1 MIGEHNK
8 RKDLCGDSGCFSPLL
23 WNGPWGTCRWCYPA
37 NTLRLGNLLPRYYLE
52 LIQINR
58 ATKLDKLDFL
68 IGHNIVVLKH
78 VACLKLAIWIWNRA
92 QKRIGEKLNL
102 TIEWVVWCAS
112 NWFRHFSIPSRCFSQ
127 MWIIPDEN
135 LAVRWK
141 SKKWKWIA
149 NDDAFSPT
157 VEPDTGCPLQL
168 LQCHKQP
175 ALLVQKH
182 LISGKRWFL
191 VSPSCYFPVDKL
203 LPCSGINRVDS
214 IPPTPRKRKKNISKY
229 LCDDKFLPQSP
240 QTRHL
245 HQNIPCTFAITIQ
258 FP

>member
-175 ALLVQKH
+175 ALLVQKN

-191 VSPSCYFPVDKL
+191 VSPSCYFPGCCRAVA
-203 LPCSGINRVDS
+203 S
-214 IPPTPRKRKKNISKY
+214 IGLI
-229 LCDDKFLPQSP
+229 QSP
-240 QTRHL
+240 PRRGSARKIFPNIFVTTNSCHSHHRLDISTRISPAHL
-245 HQNIPCTFAITIQ
+245 Q
-258 FP
+258 

>member
-8 RKDLCGDSGCFSPLL
+8 RKDLCGDSGC
-23 WNGPWGTCRWCYPA
+23 WCYPA

-68 IGHNIVVLKH
+68 IGHSIVVLKH

-102 TIEWVVWCAS
+102 TIDWIVWCAS
-112 NWFRHFSIPSRCFSQ
+112 YWFRHFSIPSRCFSQ

-175 ALLVQKH
+175 AMLVQKN

-214 IPPTPRKRKKNISKY
+214 TPPTPRKRKNNISKY
-229 LCDDKFLPQSP
+229 LCDDKLLPQSP